1 MAELKTLKLKTL
13 KIWQTS
19 NIGGELKVST
29 ESGNLI
35 DLVSGKIKSASQMQ
49 KLLESDQFILQQW
62 KEYLVL
68 VFTVKASVLSML
80 DVRIC
85 RGYPSPG
92 SALSSSSLLAG
103 RGDFLGPSGCHHKY
117 SSSKFNASSAI
128 QVNLKIDWTPNGL
141 CIEVNKTSKRNYG
154 LTYLKCDRSFSTF
167 AKYVLLFF
175 FPLLCFFILFLG

>member
-1 MAELKTLKLKTL
+1 
-13 KIWQTS
+13 
-19 NIGGELKVST
+19 
-29 ESGNLI
+29 
-35 DLVSGKIKSASQMQ
+35 
-49 KLLESDQFILQQW
+49 
-62 KEYLVL
+62 
-68 VFTVKASVLSML
+68 ML

-117 SSSKFNASSAI
+117 SSSKSNASSAI

-167 AKYVLLFF
+167 AKYVLHFFFLCCAFLFF
-175 FPLLCFFILFLG
+175 FLDNSFPRSSVLDVHLSFKSVLILISPISCSFLNFVLFS